1 MPSTIEKL
9 TDAQIVAKC
18 RRKPKT
24 AGQLGTTSLRL
35 RALER
40 DGYLQAVGKQDTGK
54 RGRPALLFAATIADD
69 EA

>member
-40 DGYLQAVGKQDTGK
+40 AGLLQAVGTVETGK
-54 RGRPALLFAATIADD
+54 RGRPPILFAPTEGAD
-69 EA
+69 EV